1 MPYRPRKR
9 ADSEDGDSDDRVT
22 YWVPSDGIEYDVIA
36 ANIVLYLGPDASVEK
51 RVGGPSRD
59 MDIYYVRSSRAITM
73 AMLLDLKRDTCEWI
87 NERKSDPGISYVAS
101 RTYCKHH
108 HCQNC
113 KHHHCQSCKHHHC
126 QNCNALGAVSKATE
140 SRVFERVSLPSVGFR
155 ERQIGGISNQASRRD
170 SGALCASSG
179 RFSLA
184 SLRDVH
190 LYLTEIA
197 HVVGEEESEA
207 CEIYLE
213 CVRLKSFVRALRR
226 LHEQAT
232 KYEWVT
238 QDH

>member
-1 MPYRPRKR
+1 
-9 ADSEDGDSDDRVT
+9 
-22 YWVPSDGIEYDVIA
+22 
-36 ANIVLYLGPDASVEK
+36 
-51 RVGGPSRD
+51 
-59 MDIYYVRSSRAITM
+59 
-73 AMLLDLKRDTCEWI
+73 MLLDFKRDTSEWI
-87 NERKSDPGISYVAS
+87 NERKSDPGVSYVAS

-113 KHHHCQSCKHHHC
+113 KHHHCQNCKRHHCRNCNHHHC
-126 QNCNALGAVSKATE
+126 RNCNALGAVSEATE
-140 SRVFERVSLPSVGFR
+140 SRVFEGVSLPSVGFR
-155 ERQIGGISNQASRRD
+155 GRQVGGISNQASRRD

-197 HVVGEEESEA
+197 HVVGEDEREA

-226 LHEQAT
+226 LREQAT
-232 KYEWVT
+232 KHEWVT